1 MKGPRPSARPVP
13 ARARRP
19 ASKPATRFRRIGLA
33 CKCTSRAALTLA
45 HALCAALESR
55 GLQVQFDTDTA
66 AAMAR
71 GDGLPRE
78 RLARSS
84 DLVIVVGGDGT
95 LLSIARAAP
104 TSTPVLGINVGV
116 LGFLAGLS
124 RAEALTRLDDVLAG
138 EFREDRRWRLDVTV
152 TGGARPR
159 RFRALNDAVLN
170 KEALARIST
179 FRVDLDDR
187 PVAEFRADG
196 VIVSTPTGST
206 AYNLSAGG
214 PILHP
219 RLPAVVITPIC
230 PHTLSQRPLV
240 VPSDTVIG
248 LRILDPQQR
257 PGGVYLTLDGQE
269 GLPIGPECAVEVR
282 SAASPVTLLRP
293 PEADHFRN
301 LAEKLNWGI

>member
-1 MKGPRPSARPVP
+1 MKGSRVSARSAG
-13 ARARRP
+13 ARSA
-19 ASKPATRFRRIGLA
+19 PATSSRYRRVGLA
-33 CKCTSRAALTLA
+33 CKCTSRAALALA
-45 HALCAALESR
+45 HSLESALR
-55 GLQVQFDTDTA
+55 RRRLEVSFDTDTA
-66 AAMAR
+66 AALGRA
-71 GDGLPRE
+71 GGLARE

-124 RAEALTRLDDVLAG
+124 RNEALQRLDEVLAG
-138 EFREDRRWRLDVTV
+138 EFREDRRRRLEVVV
-152 TGGARPR
+152 TGRSRPR

-179 FRVDLDDR
+179 FRIDLDGR
-187 PVAEFRADG
+187 AVAEFRADG
-196 VIVSTPTGST
+196 VIVATPTGST

-219 RLPAVVITPIC
+219 QLPAVVITPIC

-240 VPSDTVIG
+240 VPAGTMIG
-248 LRILDPQQR
+248 LRILDPQPR

-269 GLPIGPECAVEVR
+269 GLPIGPESSVEVR

-293 PEADHFRN
+293 PEADHFEK

>member
-1 MKGPRPSARPVP
+1 M
-13 ARARRP
+13 
-19 ASKPATRFRRIGLA
+19 GLA
-33 CKCTSRAALTLA
+33 CKCTSKAALALA
-45 HALCAALESR
+45 SALEVALRKRGLEVCFDADSAAALARPDGVSR
-55 GLQVQFDTDTA
+55 D
-66 AAMAR
+66 
-71 GDGLPRE
+71 
-78 RLARSS
+78 RLARSV

-95 LLSIARAAP
+95 LLSIARSAP

-124 RAEALTRLDDVLAG
+124 RSEALTRLDEVLAG
-138 EFREDRRWRLDVTV
+138 EFREDRRLRLDVSV
-152 TGGARPR
+152 SGSARPA

-179 FRVDLDDR
+179 FRVDLDGR
-187 PVAEFRADG
+187 KVAEFRADG

-219 RLPAVVITPIC
+219 ELPAVVVTPIC

-240 VPSDTVIG
+240 VPADTVIG
-248 LRILDPQQR
+248 VRILDAAR
-257 PGGVYLTLDGQE
+257 EPGGVYLTIDGQE
-269 GLPIGPECAVEVR
+269 GLPIGPDRRVEVR
-282 SAASPVTLLRP
+282 KGSSPVTLLRP
-293 PEADHFRN
+293 PEGDHFRN